1 MSLRLYDTA
10 TASVRDFVPLVA
22 GRVGLYLCGA
32 TVQSDPHIGHLRSA
46 VAFDQL
52 WRWFDAGHGYDV
64 TFVRNVTDID
74 DKILA
79 KSRDAGVPWWAWA
92 LQHERAFTAAY
103 DAVGL
108 RRPTY
113 EPRAT
118 GHVTEMVTLIERL
131 IERGHAYR
139 ASDGSSDVYFDV
151 RSWEGYGELTHQ
163 RLDDMTPAEE
173 ADPRGKRD
181 PRDFALWK
189 SVKPDEPGTASWPTP
204 FGVGRPGWH
213 LECSAMI
220 HRYLGPELDVHAG
233 GLDLRFPHHE
243 NEQAQSRAAGHP
255 FARYWLHNAWVT
267 TGGEKMSKSL
277 GNSLLASNVLER
289 VRPLDLRYY
298 LGAAHYRSNIEFH
311 DTSLAEAASAMA
323 RIEGFLAR
331 SRAHVGHGFDPGRPA
346 RPPEFDRAMDDDLN
360 VSAALAV
367 VHDHVRDGNRALD
380 RGDTAFVIGASQ
392 AVSAMTSVLG
402 INPTEDPWA
411 ADARTDTGATAALD
425 VLVRAQLDER
435 AAARAARDWATADAV
450 RDRLVA
456 AGVEVTDG
464 PDGPTWQLNHTT
476 SPASAPAAGTDRSED

>member
-10 TASVRDFVPLVA
+10 TAAVRDFVPLVE

-52 WRWFDAGHGYDV
+52 WRWLEAGHGYDV
-64 TFVRNVTDID
+64 TFVRNVTDVD

-118 GHVTEMVTLIERL
+118 GHVTEMVSLIDRL
-131 IERGHAYR
+131 VERGHAYR
-139 ASDGSSDVYFDV
+139 AEDGSSDVYFDV
-151 RSWEGYGELTHQ
+151 RSWERYGSLTHQ
-163 RLDDMTPAEE
+163 RLDDMAPAED

-189 SVKPDEPGTASWPTP
+189 SVKPDEPETASWPTP
-204 FGVGRPGWH
+204 YGVGRPGWH

-220 HRYLGPELDVHAG
+220 RRYLGEEFDVHG
-233 GLDLRFPHHE
+233 GGIDLRFPHHE
-243 NEQAQSRAAGHP
+243 NEQAQSQAAGYG
-255 FARYWLHNAWVT
+255 FARYWLHNGWVT

-277 GNSLLASNVLER
+277 GNSLLVTSILER

-298 LGAAHYRSNIEFH
+298 LGSAHYRSNIEFH
-311 DTSLAEAASAMA
+311 EGSLAEAATAMA
-323 RIEGFLAR
+323 RIEGFLT
-331 SRAHVGHGFDPGRPA
+331 RASQWMAGDRGAIAYPAGRPKA
-346 RPPEFDRAMDDDLN
+346 FDDAMDDDLN

-367 VHDHVRDGNRALD
+367 VHDTVREGNAALD
-380 RGDTAFVIGASQ
+380 ARDADTVAAAFG
-392 AVSAMTSVLG
+392 AVSSMTSVLG
-402 INPTEDPWA
+402 INPHEEPWVSGNR
-411 ADARTDTGATAALD
+411 ADERWVQALD
-425 VLVRAQLDER
+425 ALVRVQIDER
-435 AAARAARDWATADAV
+435 AQARSSKDWATADAV
-450 RDRLVA
+450 RDRLAA
-456 AGVEVTDG
+456 AGVVLVDG
-464 PDGPTWQLNHTT
+464 PDGT
-476 SPASAPAAGTDRSED
+476 SWRLSDTEDGS